1 MSLGTNLTA
10 PPHRNPLRG
19 RAVEA
24 ATVEALIRHT
34 HRGTSCLLTVEAPP
48 GMGKSRLLAEAGR
61 IARRLGTEVIDSLR
75 APVSPLR
82 TPAVVLLDNAHRLP
96 ADAGPALA
104 ELRAQLADRP
114 VLWLLSRTPG
124 TDLPQTDIALC
135 GATEFQE
142 RLILGP
148 LSEPAARLLASDAVR
163 SGLPGLTARQVEEAG
178 GHPATLLALAAH
190 QDRTEPVCTVSPGH
204 PSALKQ
210 LVDGLLQA
218 CSPACR
224 RTVRV
229 AAVFGRHISFDDLIR
244 VTESSPVTLL
254 KHFDEMTAAGLVRCD
269 GAGYAFSSQLFWQ
282 AVRDT
287 VPAQVQEVVLR
298 QATPR
303 KPSARYAG
311 DGADHPAAV
320 PHPRSS
326 GETALEPQAPRPRS
340 RAAGPAA
347 DEPDGRGRWP
357 ALTAQQQTIAALAAD
372 GLTNRQI
379 GERIFLSPHTVNYHL
394 RKVYGALQVAS
405 RIELSRIVHL
415 ALGAVEAGR

>member
-19 RAVEA
+19 RTVEA

-34 HRGTSCLLTVEAPP
+34 HRGTSSLLTVEAPP
-48 GMGKSRLLAEAGR
+48 GMGKSRLLAEAGQ
-61 IARRLGTEVIDSLR
+61 IAQRLGAEVIDSLR

-82 TPAVVLLDNAHRLP
+82 TPALVLLDNAHRLP
-96 ADAGPALA
+96 ADAGSALA
-104 ELRAQLADRP
+104 GLRAQLTDRP

-124 TDLPQTDIALC
+124 ADLTQTDIALC
-135 GATEFQE
+135 GATDFQE

-148 LSEPAARLLASDAVR
+148 LSEPAARLLASDVR

-190 QDRTEPVCTVSPGH
+190 QDRAESGCAVSPGH
-204 PSALKQ
+204 PSALKH

-229 AAVFGRHISFDDLIR
+229 AAVFGRHISFDDLIS
-244 VTESSPVTLL
+244 VTDYSPVTLL
-254 KHFDEMTAAGLVRCD
+254 KHFDEMTAAGLERCHE
-269 GAGYAFSSQLFWQ
+269 AGYAFASHLFWQ

-287 VPAQVQEVVLR
+287 VPDQVQEIVLR

-303 KPSARYAG
+303 KPAARYTGSGAG
-311 DGADHPAAV
+311 HPAAV
-320 PHPRSS
+320 PHQRSS
-326 GETALEPQAPRPRS
+326 ADTAREPRPRS
-340 RAAGPAA
+340 RAARPAM
-347 DEPDGRGRWP
+347 DESDGGERWP
-357 ALTAQQQTIAALAAD
+357 ALTAQQQIIATLAAD